1 MVSFTRGDV
10 ADPGIRSAV
19 LEGYTPQETTVYNT
33 SLELLQVWKGTAIG
47 RPASRKWEWIYAALL
62 EFPVHWSVTHG
73 SFLQYLT
80 RVLCVGG
87 VFLLIFATYNQ
98 NNTNR
103 LDFLLP
109 LSCGNTCS
117 TVLSPKWNLPFPN
130 CVSWPNAVAMVQT
143 VFFGSNCRT
152 QLWTALKTFHWERVQ
167 NLGLPVWHPSLRW
180 ACFFRRKSVHG
191 IYS

>member
-143 VFFGSNCRT
+143 VFFGSNCRMPWFKLCFSA
-152 QLWTALKTFHWERVQ
+152 QTAGPSCEQPWRPSTER
-167 NLGLPVWHPSLRW
+167 GCRIW
-180 ACFFRRKSVHG
+180 AFRSDTRV
-191 IYS
+191 